1 MHRYYVLGLFDFALL
16 AASQQIASDSGVS
29 GPPLEL
35 VHVYNDEFPTG
46 QLFLTLAPPCN
57 VLY

>member
-1 MHRYYVLGLFDFALL
+1 MHCHSLLGLFDFALL
-16 AASQQIASDSGVS
+16 AASQQIASDSGVW

-46 QLFLTLAPPCN
+46 KLLLTSASLCE
-57 VLY
+57 VVY